1 MRVSAYDE
9 SFEYIELFGKPALL
23 TENRIQTNTI
33 PEGWYC
39 YDLRGSDTNPSEPV
53 TVEPLVAV
61 NHAGT
66 ILTHEPVTIP
76 KSGYRSLKGRLDFLG
91 ERYSLKE
98 FCEVRGLDYPND
110 LRKYA
115 LRPASASEAGL
126 FYAITPE
133 KDAELGCIG
142 HVRMDFGH
150 GGKEFCT
157 PGTSAVMKVS
167 TRRSSSR
174 SWERWWTH
182 CEKRY

>member
-23 TENRIQTNTI
+23 TENRIQTDTI

-126 FYAITPE
+126 FYAITP
-133 KDAELGCIG
+133 
-142 HVRMDFGH
+142 
-150 GGKEFCT
+150 
-157 PGTSAVMKVS
+157 
-167 TRRSSSR
+167 
-174 SWERWWTH
+174 
-182 CEKRY
+182 